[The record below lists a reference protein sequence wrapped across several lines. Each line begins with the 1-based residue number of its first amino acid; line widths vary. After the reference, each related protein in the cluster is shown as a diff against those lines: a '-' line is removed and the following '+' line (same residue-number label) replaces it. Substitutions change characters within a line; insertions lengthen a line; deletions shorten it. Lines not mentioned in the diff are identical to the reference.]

1 MSDRY
6 ILVVGPSARRALTS
20 VLPESVAAAAYEFIN
35 GVLLE
40 NPQRIGKAM
49 RPPLAPASS
58 ARRGPY
64 RVLYL
69 IDDEART
76 VTVTAVSHRAD
87 AYRP

>member
-1 MSDRY
+1 MSDGY
-6 ILVVGPSARRALTS
+6 TLLVGPSARRALTS
-20 VLPESVAAAAYEFIN
+20 VLPEPVVAAAPEFVN

-40 NPQRIGKAM
+40 NPQRVGKPM
-49 RPPLAPASS
+49 RPPLAPALST
-58 ARRGPY
+58 RRGPY

-87 AYRP
+87 AHRG